1 VGINM
6 DNKEYMFTKAVE
18 LEKEGK
24 LLHSIQIFQNLLD
37 DSTYGKISTIKLAAI
52 YDKMGKTESS
62 VKLLE
67 RYLTEVD
74 SEEDEI
80 RIFLCELLIKISL
93 FNKAIE
99 NIGKIKNGLIAEA
112 YFLLG
117 LAYYGL
123 KNFSLAK
130 VNFEEFLRLNEKAEF
145 IIETYIYL
153 ANIAIATNKYNDA
166 LNIIEKIKELGEDN
180 IEMWFTAAKVYF
192 MKNMFYHASESIKK
206 AIKLNPTDPK
216 LLYWGAKIDFQ
227 IGSFGEAEYKI
238 EQLIKISEPNS
249 EVYTLLGQVYLSQ
262 NKIELSNEMFEK
274 ALLLNPDNQIAKANK
289 EKITNIKDVG
299 N

>member
-1 VGINM
+1 M

-166 LNIIEKIKELGEDN
+166 LSIIEKIKELGEDN

-206 AIKLNPTDPK
+206 AIKLNSTDPK

-227 IGSFGEAEYKI
+227 IGNLGEAEYKI

-249 EVYTLLGQVYLSQ
+249 DVYTLLGQVYLAQ
-262 NKIELSNEMFEK
+262 NKIDLSNEMFEK

>member
-1 VGINM
+1 M
-6 DNKEYMFTKAVE
+6 DNKEYLFTKAVG

-24 LLHSIQIFQNLLD
+24 LLHAIQIFQNLLD
-37 DSTYGKISTIKLAAI
+37 DKTYGKISTIKLAAI
-52 YDKMGKTESS
+52 YDKIGKTDSS

-67 RYLTEVD
+67 RYLTEFD
-74 SEEDEI
+74 SEEDEV

-93 FNKAIE
+93 YNEAIE
-99 NIGKIKNGLIAEA
+99 NIGRIKNGLIAEA

-123 KNFSLAK
+123 KNFALAK

-153 ANIAIATNKYNDA
+153 ANIAMATSNNNEA
-166 LNIIEKIKELGEDN
+166 LNIIEKIKELGQDN

-192 MKNMFYHASESIKK
+192 MKNMFYHAGESIKK
-206 AIKLNPTDPK
+206 ALKLNSNDPK
-216 LLYWGAKIDFQ
+216 LIYWGAKIDFQ
-227 IGSFGEAEYKI
+227 IGDLKEAETKI
-238 EQLIKISEPNS
+238 NQLNEITEPNS
-249 EVYTLLGQVYLSQ
+249 EAYTLLGQIYISQ
-262 NKIELSNEMFEK
+262 NKFEDAILMFDK
-274 ALLLNPDNQIAKANK
+274 ALNLNPNNQVAKKNK
-289 EKITNIKDVG
+289 DKIINLTNVG

>member
-1 VGINM
+1 M

>member
-1 VGINM
+1 M
-6 DNKEYMFTKAVE
+6 DNKEYLFTKAVG

-24 LLHSIQIFQNLLD
+24 LLHAIQIFQNLLD
-37 DSTYGKISTIKLAAI
+37 DKTYGKISTIKLAAI
-52 YDKMGKTESS
+52 YDKIGKTDSS

-67 RYLTEVD
+67 RYLTEFD
-74 SEEDEI
+74 SEEDEV

-93 FNKAIE
+93 YNEAIE
-99 NIGKIKNGLIAEA
+99 NIGRIKNGLIAEA

-123 KNFSLAK
+123 KNFALAK

-153 ANIAIATNKYNDA
+153 ANIAMATSNNNEA
-166 LNIIEKIKELGEDN
+166 LNIIEKIKELGQDN

-192 MKNMFYHASESIKK
+192 MKNMFYHAGESIKK
-206 AIKLNPTDPK
+206 ALKLNSNDPK
-216 LLYWGAKIDFQ
+216 LIYWGAKIDFQ
-227 IGSFGEAEYKI
+227 IGDLKEAETKI
-238 EQLIKISEPNS
+238 NQLNEITEPNS
-249 EVYTLLGQVYLSQ
+249 EAYTLLGQIYISQ
-262 NKIELSNEMFEK
+262 NKFEDAILMFDK
-274 ALLLNPDNQIAKANK
+274 ALNLNPNNQVAKKNK
-289 EKITNIKDVG
+289 DKIIILTNVG